1 MRFSAPRSLSPSPV
15 RKQVSSLLP
24 KARIK
29 SPKKHSKQPHAPVTP
44 PRRHTSTFGLN
55 SDDEDD
61 YDIDEDESSDSYDT
75 ESGSSSDVD
84 SVPSSDSDSDSFCY
98 GSESEVPPPPPRTQL
113 LASSRTTKEQR
124 YVEDTISA
132 IRLRARHYDPYE
144 EWEKEMRKE
153 SLRTARKEH
162 ESSQSRLHATQEEH
176 LVKETAR
183 LSVLHAKEQSDVN
196 AALENF
202 RLQYQQVEAK
212 MREGLE
218 NRNKFLWDRVEKGIK
233 LDQERAQAKWDEE
246 RRIKEAEEKRR
257 REEEERQ
264 RIEETQRRLEAEKK
278 KREEEEARQKKEEE
292 ERKEREDKERR
303 EKEARERAERLK
315 AEESSRKQ
323 TGMTTPEEDWAKAR
337 GNLNIAK
344 SQGTRVVKNDKAMK
358 SIYLAGRRQIIPK
371 VGQLTNDAE
380 AIARVSAQLMQIL
393 VPNVGTH
400 PPPVYTA
407 LLSALAKAFILQA
420 ETEVTA
426 EKRSVEPL
434 AQVAF
439 NCLETL
445 QGFPEVFF
453 AKIVQRVGGWAI
465 PVYVLPPTDHD
476 GRPWTNAAEKK
487 KVMGYREGESETE
500 YSDRVMGVMRLY
512 FAILKI
518 VPKRGPLGGMWQM
531 TRVWAW
537 MARVVSDRVLLETPV
552 GVGVLHVALET
563 LGVDARQIWG
573 AQFVKLLSLFYEG
586 ATKGLGNGKLMG
598 GETPSGIAAR
608 SRVRFEI
615 ENIMTGSDGG
625 RLAAPQPGRFNS
637 PVDPGFIAGRR

>member
-15 RKQVSSLLP
+15 RK
-24 KARIK
+24 ARIK
-29 SPKKHSKQPHAPVTP
+29 PPKKHSKRPHAPVTP

-61 YDIDEDESSDSYDT
+61 YDIDEDDSSDSYDT
-75 ESGSSSDVD
+75 ESGSTSDID

-113 LASSRTTKEQR
+113 SASSRTTKEQR
-124 YVEDTISA
+124 YVEDTIAA

-162 ESSQSRLHATQEEH
+162 ESSQSRLHATQEEL
-176 LVKETAR
+176 LVKEIER
-183 LSVLHAKEQSDVN
+183 LSLLHAKEQSDVN
-196 AALENF
+196 ASLEKF
-202 RLQYQQVEAK
+202 RLQYQQAEAK
-212 MREGLE
+212 LREGLE
-218 NRNKFLWDRVEKGIK
+218 NRNKFLWDRIETSIK
-233 LDQERAQAKWDEE
+233 LDQEKAQAKWDEE

-264 RIEETQRRLEAEKK
+264 RREETQRRLEAEKK

-303 EKEARERAERLK
+303 EKEAKERADRLK

-323 TGMTTPEEDWAKAR
+323 TGMTTSEEDWAKAR

-358 SIYLAGRRQIIPK
+358 STYLAGRRQIIPK

-393 VPNVGTH
+393 VPSVSH

-439 NCLETL
+439 NCLDTL

-465 PVYVLPPTDHD
+465 PVYVLPPTDYD
-476 GRPWTNAAEKK
+476 GRPWTDVAEKK
-487 KVMGYREGESETE
+487 KVMGYREGETETE

-537 MARVVSDRVLLETPV
+537 MARVVSDRVLLESPV

-563 LGVDARQIWG
+563 LGADARQIWG
-573 AQFVKLLSLFYEG
+573 AQFVKLLSLLYEG

-637 PVDPGFIAGRR
+637 PVDPGFNLGHGR